1 MVKIVKKLNL
11 KIEINYQEFDK
22 FKREVE
28 IYKANL
34 KYLLKMLDINTK
46 NRNIKPK
53 NSGKNNLTQ
62 NWEQLNHNLSNFN
75 WKLGYKK

>member
-1 MVKIVKKLNL
+1 MAKIVKKLNL

-34 KYLLKMLDINTK
+34 KYLLKMLDVNTK
-46 NRNIKPK
+46 NRNIKRK
-53 NSGKNNLTQ
+53 SSEKDNLTQ
-62 NWEQLNHNLSNFN
+62 N
-75 WKLGYKK
+75 